1 MKSEFGLPAR
11 CGMSFGTAVSL
22 AICCTLGGTAEGNRF
37 TSAAPAPGA
46 ACALV
51 TVAAAPATAAPARKF
66 RRFTSGLASGRE
78 FFRAISKPLFQ
89 TFVNWDQF
97 GERGFPEDPRAGV
110 NIRSFRAALEA
121 RWCRTFPP
129 VTF

>member
-1 MKSEFGLPAR
+1 MCSIFRDLITSTMKSEFGLPAR
-11 CGMSFGTAVSL
+11 CGKSFGTAVSL

-37 TSAAPAPGA
+37 TSAEPAPGP
-46 ACALV
+46 ACALL

-66 RRFTSGLASGRE
+66 RRFTSGRE

-110 NIRSFRAALEA
+110 NIRSFRAAL
-121 RWCRTFPP
+121 
-129 VTF
+129 